1 MKAYQIKVIE
11 DVATEP
17 VTLAEIKARL
27 RIDSDYSAN
36 DADLELLGKA
46 AREKLEQYTGL
57 GFAKRKLQVQFSSG
71 VHELPLGPTISANAD
86 IVVTDSDDEPID
98 ADKYAIQG
106 LTFKSIALGCLTN
119 VSFFYPENGGMPDI
133 WEGSVTHLD
142 YNVTYETGYE
152 ILPSGLKSAL
162 LTQIDY
168 DFKAEGSE
176 QLEPISPVAV
186 QKCRGYSRNLVIQ

>member
-11 DVATEP
+11 DVTTEP

-57 GFAKRKLQVQFSSG
+57 GFAKRKIQVQFSSG
-71 VHELPLGPTISANAD
+71 LHELPLGPTISDNAD
-86 IVVTDSDDEPID
+86 IIVTDAEGVPID

-119 VSFFYPENGGMPDI
+119 LSFFYPENGGMPEI
-133 WEGSVTHLD
+133 WEGSVTQLD

-152 ILPSGLKSAL
+152 ILPAGLKSAL

-168 DFKAEGSE
+168 AFKAEGSE
-176 QLEPISPVAV
+176 QLDPISPVAV